1 MIILYIIIGMA
12 IVTAVPRFIPAI
24 LVDRFVFRD
33 WMNRWLQAIPYAAL
47 GALIFPGI
55 LLVKEGAPHIGII
68 GGIVATLLAYI
79 GLNIIFVV
87 IGAIMTVYTLMMF

>member
-1 MIILYIIIGMA
+1 MILYIIIGMA

-55 LLVKEGAPHIGII
+55 LSVKEDAPHIGII

-87 IGAIMTVYTLMMF
+87 IGAIMTVYILMMF